1 MGEPAQG
8 IEHTHSVRNR
18 VRLCTH
24 TLPFILNLPPSYYKM
39 RRGVILLAYVAAVVG
54 KEDWTGRQ
62 KDVRDYSDADMHKL
76 LEEWDKDEEPIPPD
90 ELPDGHPDK
99 PRPPLDITKIKNIN
113 DPDEI
118 MKISKKGQT
127 VMLFVKVSEF
137 NGDRD
142 EVGELTSL
150 WQTGLMNN
158 HVSSERFRIEDDRVM
173 FLFHDGA
180 DAWEAKDFFIEQE
193 RCEEVQLEQKT
204 YHGKYVNSQKPKE
217 EKKEKKEKKKKK
229 AKKIKA
235 EEEL

>member
-1 MGEPAQG
+1 MGY
-8 IEHTHSVRNR
+8 THKV
-18 VRLCTH
+18 L
-24 TLPFILNLPPSYYKM
+24 FGKM
-39 RRGVILLAYVAAVVG
+39 RQNIVLLVCIAGVIS

-62 KDVRDYSDADMHKL
+62 KDVKDMSDADLHKL

-99 PRPPLDITKIKNIN
+99 PRPPLDISKIKNPS

-127 VMLFVKVSEF
+127 VMLFVKVSDF

-142 EVGELTSL
+142 EVAEISSL

-158 HVSSERFRIEDDRVM
+158 HVTSERFQIEDDRVM

-204 YHGKYVNSQKPKE
+204 YHGKVFKAQLKE
-217 EKKEKKEKKKKK
+217 EKKEKKETKKKKKKK
-229 AKKIKA
+229 AKKSKDK
-235 EEEL
+235 EEL

>member
-1 MGEPAQG
+1 MG
-8 IEHTHSVRNR
+8 HTF
-18 VRLCTH
+18 H
-24 TLPFILNLPPSYYKM
+24 TPPSTDTYTHRVLFDKM
-39 RRGVILLAYVAAVVG
+39 RQNIVLLVCIAGVIS

-62 KDVRDYSDADMHKL
+62 KDVKDMSDAELHKL
-76 LEEWDKDEEPIPPD
+76 LEDWDKDEEPIPPD

-158 HVSSERFRIEDDRVM
+158 HVTSERFQIEDDRVM

-180 DAWEAKDFFIEQE
+180 DAWEAKDFFVEQD

-204 YHGKYVNSQKPKE
+204 YHGKYSNSQKPKE

>member
-1 MGEPAQG
+1 MGHTFRTATIAQAILHVPA
-8 IEHTHSVRNR
+8 S
-18 VRLCTH
+18 
-24 TLPFILNLPPSYYKM
+24 LPSSYFKM
-39 RRGVILLAYVAAVVG
+39 RQMLILLACVAAVIG
-54 KEDWTGRQ
+54 KGDWTGRQ

-99 PRPPLDITKIKNIN
+99 PRPPLDITKIMN
-113 DPDEI
+113 
-118 MKISKKGQT
+118 ISKKGQT

-158 HVSSERFRIEDDRVM
+158 HVTSERFQIEDDRVM

-204 YHGKYVNSQKPKE
+204 YHGKYSKSQKPKE

>member
-1 MGEPAQG
+1 MGTP
-8 IEHTHSVRNR
+8 
-18 VRLCTH
+18 
-24 TLPFILNLPPSYYKM
+24 
-39 RRGVILLAYVAAVVG
+39 VAAVFNRAHTLIVATSLRRSLQSFKKMRQGLVLLVCLAAVTG

-99 PRPPLDITKIKNIN
+99 PRPPLDISKIKN
-113 DPDEI
+113 PR
-118 MKISKKGQT
+118 
-127 VMLFVKVSEF
+127 
-137 NGDRD
+137 DRD
-142 EVGELTSL
+142 EVAEISSL

-158 HVSSERFRIEDDRVM
+158 HVTSERFQIEDDRVM

-204 YHGKYVNSQKPKE
+204 YHGKYSKSQLKE
-217 EKKEKKEKKKKK
+217 EKKEKKETKKKKKK
-229 AKKIKA
+229 AKKKTKKSKA
-235 EEEL
+235 KEEL

>member
-1 MGEPAQG
+1 
-8 IEHTHSVRNR
+8 
-18 VRLCTH
+18 
-24 TLPFILNLPPSYYKM
+24 M
-39 RRGVILLAYVAAVVG
+39 RRGVILLACVAAVLG

-158 HVSSERFRIEDDRVM
+158 HVSSERFQIEDDRVM

-204 YHGKYVNSQKPKE
+204 YHGKYANSQKPKE

>member
-1 MGEPAQG
+1 MGTP
-8 IEHTHSVRNR
+8 
-18 VRLCTH
+18 
-24 TLPFILNLPPSYYKM
+24 
-39 RRGVILLAYVAAVVG
+39 VAAVSYRAHTLIVATSLRRSLQSFKKMRQNILLLVCIAG
-54 KEDWTGRQ
+54 VISKEDWTGRQ

-127 VMLFVKVSEF
+127 VMLFVKVSEC

-158 HVSSERFRIEDDRVM
+158 HVTSERFQIEDDRVM

-204 YHGKYVNSQKPKE
+204 YHGKYANSQKPKE

>member
-1 MGEPAQG
+1 
-8 IEHTHSVRNR
+8 
-18 VRLCTH
+18 
-24 TLPFILNLPPSYYKM
+24 M
-39 RRGVILLAYVAAVVG
+39 RRGVILLACVAAVIG

-158 HVSSERFRIEDDRVM
+158 HVTSERFQIEDDRVM

-204 YHGKYVNSQKPKE
+204 YHGKYANSQKTKE

>member
-1 MGEPAQG
+1 MG
-8 IEHTHSVRNR
+8 HTS
-18 VRLCTH
+18 H
-24 TLPFILNLPPSYYKM
+24 TPPSTDTYTHRVLFDKM
-39 RRGVILLAYVAAVVG
+39 RQNIVLLVCIAGVIS

-62 KDVRDYSDADMHKL
+62 KDVKDMSDADLHKL

-99 PRPPLDITKIKNIN
+99 PRPPLDISKIKNPS

-127 VMLFVKVSEF
+127 VMLFVKVSDF

-142 EVGELTSL
+142 EVAEISSL

-158 HVSSERFRIEDDRVM
+158 HVTSERFQIEDDRVM

-180 DAWEAKDFFIEQE
+180 DAWEAKDFFVEQE

-204 YHGKYVNSQKPKE
+204 YHGKYSKSQPKE
-217 EKKEKKEKKKKK
+217 EKKEKTEKKKKK
-229 AKKIKA
+229 KA
-235 EEEL
+235 NKSKSKEEL

>member
-1 MGEPAQG
+1 MG
-8 IEHTHSVRNR
+8 HTP
-18 VRLCTH
+18 TFQ
-24 TLPFILNLPPSYYKM
+24 TLAVTSFHLSLQSLKKM
-39 RRGVILLAYVAAVVG
+39 RQGLVLLVCLAAVTG

-62 KDVRDYSDADMHKL
+62 KDVKDMSDADLQKL

-99 PRPPLDITKIKNIN
+99 PRPPLDISKIKNMN

-118 MKISKKGQT
+118 MKLSKKGQT
-127 VMLFVKVSEF
+127 VMLFVKVSNF

-158 HVSSERFRIEDDRVM
+158 HVTSERFQIEDDRVM

-180 DAWEAKDFFIEQE
+180 DAWEAKDFFVEQE

-204 YHGKYVNSQKPKE
+204 YHGKYSKSQPKE

-229 AKKIKA
+229 AKKSKSK
-235 EEEL
+235 EEL

>member
-1 MGEPAQG
+1 
-8 IEHTHSVRNR
+8 
-18 VRLCTH
+18 
-24 TLPFILNLPPSYYKM
+24 M
-39 RRGVILLAYVAAVVG
+39 RRGVILLACVAAVIG

-127 VMLFVKVSEF
+127 VMLFVKVSDF

-158 HVSSERFRIEDDRVM
+158 HVTSERFQIEDDRVM

-204 YHGKYVNSQKPKE
+204 YHGKYANSQKPKE

>member
-1 MGEPAQG
+1 MG
-8 IEHTHSVRNR
+8 EHTHSVGNR

-24 TLPFILNLPPSYYKM
+24 TLPFILNLPSSYYKM
-39 RRGVILLAYVAAVVG
+39 RRGVILLACVAAVTG

-118 MKISKKGQT
+118 LKISKKGQT

-158 HVSSERFRIEDDRVM
+158 HVSSERFQIEDDRVM

-204 YHGKYVNSQKPKE
+204 YHGKYANSQKPKE

-229 AKKIKA
+229 AKKSKGR
-235 EEEL
+235 EEL

>member
-1 MGEPAQG
+1 
-8 IEHTHSVRNR
+8 
-18 VRLCTH
+18 
-24 TLPFILNLPPSYYKM
+24 M
-39 RRGVILLAYVAAVVG
+39 RRGVILLACVAAVLG

-158 HVSSERFRIEDDRVM
+158 HVTSERFQIEDDRVM

-204 YHGKYVNSQKPKE
+204 YHGKYANSQKPKE

>member
-1 MGEPAQG
+1 MGDYCG
-8 IEHTHSVRNR
+8 HTHTS
-18 VRLCTH
+18 H
-24 TLPFILNLPPSYYKM
+24 TPPSTDTYTHRVLFDKM
-39 RRGVILLAYVAAVVG
+39 RQNIVLLVCIAGVIS

-62 KDVRDYSDADMHKL
+62 KDVKDMSDADLHKL

-99 PRPPLDITKIKNIN
+99 PRPPLDISKIKNPN

-127 VMLFVKVSEF
+127 VMLFVKVSDF

-142 EVGELTSL
+142 EVAEISSL

-158 HVSSERFRIEDDRVM
+158 HVTSERFQIEDDRVM

-180 DAWEAKDFFIEQE
+180 DAWEAKDFFVEQD

-204 YHGKYVNSQKPKE
+204 YHGKVFKAARE
-217 EKKEKKEKKKKK
+217 EKKKKK
-229 AKKIKA
+229 KTKKSKAK
-235 EEEL
+235 EEL

>member
-1 MGEPAQG
+1 MGTLRWEPG
-8 IEHTHSVRNR
+8 TIEHTHIAIYS
-18 VRLCTH
+18 
-24 TLPFILNLPPSYYKM
+24 SYYKM
-39 RRGVILLAYVAAVVG
+39 RGGVILLACVAAVLG

-158 HVSSERFRIEDDRVM
+158 HVTSERFQIEDDRVM

-204 YHGKYVNSQKPKE
+204 YHGKVFKAAR
-217 EKKEKKEKKKKK
+217 EKKEKEAKKKEKEEKKKKK
-229 AKKIKA
+229 KTKKSKAK
-235 EEEL
+235 EEL

>member
-1 MGEPAQG
+1 MG
-8 IEHTHSVRNR
+8 THSVGNR
-18 VRLCTH
+18 VQLCKH
-24 TLPFILNLPPSYYKM
+24 TLPFILNQPSSYFKM
-39 RRGVILLAYVAAVVG
+39 RRGAILLACLAAVTG

-127 VMLFVKVSEF
+127 VMLFVKVSDF
-137 NGDRD
+137 KGDRD

-158 HVSSERFRIEDDRVM
+158 HVTSERFQIEDDRVM

-193 RCEEVQLEQKT
+193 RCEEVQLEQRT
-204 YHGKYVNSQKPKE
+204 YHGKYANSQKPKE

>member
-1 MGEPAQG
+1 MG
-8 IEHTHSVRNR
+8 NR
-18 VRLCTH
+18 ALALSSRTH
-24 TLPFILNLPPSYYKM
+24 TPSRLTLHCFKKM
-39 RRGVILLAYVAAVVG
+39 MQGLVLIVCMAAATG

-76 LEEWDKDEEPIPPD
+76 LEQWDKDEEPIPPD

-99 PRPPLDITKIKNIN
+99 PRPPIDLTKIKNVN

-127 VMLFVKVSEF
+127 VMLFVKVSDF

-142 EVGELTSL
+142 EVGEITSL

-158 HVSSERFRIEDDRVM
+158 HVSSDRFQIEDDRVM
-173 FLFHDGA
+173 FLFQDGA

-204 YHGKYVNSQKPKE
+204 YHGKYSKSQPKV
-217 EKKEKKEKKKKK
+217 EKKEKKETKKKKK
-229 AKKIKA
+229 KNKSEDKD
-235 EEEL
+235 

>member
-1 MGEPAQG
+1 MGTRPTLLEVPT
-8 IEHTHSVRNR
+8 HTHKV
-18 VRLCTH
+18 L
-24 TLPFILNLPPSYYKM
+24 FDKM
-39 RRGVILLAYVAAVVG
+39 RQNILLLVCIAGVIS

-62 KDVRDYSDADMHKL
+62 KDVKDMSDADLHKL

-99 PRPPLDITKIKNIN
+99 PRPPLDISKIKNVN

-127 VMLFVKVSEF
+127 VMLFVKVSDF

-158 HVSSERFRIEDDRVM
+158 HVTSERFQIEDDRVM

-204 YHGKYVNSQKPKE
+204 YHGKYSKSQLKE
-217 EKKEKKEKKKKK
+217 EKKEKKETKKKKKK
-229 AKKIKA
+229 AKKSKDK
-235 EEEL
+235 EEL

>member
-1 MGEPAQG
+1 MG
-8 IEHTHSVRNR
+8 HTSY
-18 VRLCTH
+18 T
-24 TLPFILNLPPSYYKM
+24 PPSTDTYTHRVLFDKM
-39 RRGVILLAYVAAVVG
+39 RQNIVLLVCIAGVIS

-62 KDVRDYSDADMHKL
+62 KDVKDMSDADLHKL

-99 PRPPLDITKIKNIN
+99 PRPPLDISKIKNPS

-127 VMLFVKVSEF
+127 VMLFVKVSDF

-142 EVGELTSL
+142 EVAEISSL

-158 HVSSERFRIEDDRVM
+158 HVTSERFQIEDDRVM

-180 DAWEAKDFFIEQE
+180 DAWEAKDFFVEQE

-204 YHGKYVNSQKPKE
+204 YHGKYSKSQPKE
-217 EKKEKKEKKKKK
+217 EKKEKTEKKKKK
-229 AKKIKA
+229 KA
-235 EEEL
+235 NKSKSKEEL

>member
-1 MGEPAQG
+1 
-8 IEHTHSVRNR
+8 
-18 VRLCTH
+18 
-24 TLPFILNLPPSYYKM
+24 M
-39 RRGVILLAYVAAVVG
+39 RRGVILLACVAAVIG

-158 HVSSERFRIEDDRVM
+158 HVSSERFQIEDDRVM

-204 YHGKYVNSQKPKE
+204 YHGKYANSQKPKE

>member
-1 MGEPAQG
+1 MGDYCG
-8 IEHTHSVRNR
+8 HTH
-18 VRLCTH
+18 TFH
-24 TLPFILNLPPSYYKM
+24 TPPSTDTYTHRVLFDKM
-39 RRGVILLAYVAAVVG
+39 RQNIVLLVCIAGVIS

-62 KDVRDYSDADMHKL
+62 KDVKDMSDADLHKL

-99 PRPPLDITKIKNIN
+99 PRPPLDISKIKNPS

-127 VMLFVKVSEF
+127 VMLFVKVSDF

-142 EVGELTSL
+142 EVAEISSL

-158 HVSSERFRIEDDRVM
+158 HVTSERFQIEDDRVM

-180 DAWEAKDFFIEQE
+180 DAWEAKDFFVEQD

-204 YHGKYVNSQKPKE
+204 YHGKYANSQKPKE

>member
-1 MGEPAQG
+1 MG
-8 IEHTHSVRNR
+8 IVD
-18 VRLCTH
+18 TH
-24 TLPFILNLPPSYYKM
+24 TSHTPPSTDTYTHRVLFGKM
-39 RRGVILLAYVAAVVG
+39 RQNIVLLVCIAGVIS

-62 KDVRDYSDADMHKL
+62 KDVKDMSDADLHKL

-99 PRPPLDITKIKNIN
+99 PRPPLDISKIKNPS

-127 VMLFVKVSEF
+127 VMLFVKVSDF

-142 EVGELTSL
+142 EVAEISSL

-158 HVSSERFRIEDDRVM
+158 HVTSERFQIEDDRVM

-204 YHGKYVNSQKPKE
+204 YHGKYSKSQLKE
-217 EKKEKKEKKKKK
+217 EKKKEKKEKKEEKKK
-229 AKKIKA
+229 KKKTKKSKAK
-235 EEEL
+235 EEL

>member
-1 MGEPAQG
+1 
-8 IEHTHSVRNR
+8 
-18 VRLCTH
+18 
-24 TLPFILNLPPSYYKM
+24 M
-39 RRGVILLAYVAAVVG
+39 RRGVILLACVAAVIG

-158 HVSSERFRIEDDRVM
+158 HVTSERFQIEDDRVM

-204 YHGKYVNSQKPKE
+204 YHGKYANSQEPKE

>member
-1 MGEPAQG
+1 
-8 IEHTHSVRNR
+8 
-18 VRLCTH
+18 
-24 TLPFILNLPPSYYKM
+24 M
-39 RRGVILLAYVAAVVG
+39 RRGVILLACVAAVLG

-158 HVSSERFRIEDDRVM
+158 HVSSERFQIEDDRVM

>member
-1 MGEPAQG
+1 
-8 IEHTHSVRNR
+8 
-18 VRLCTH
+18 
-24 TLPFILNLPPSYYKM
+24 M
-39 RRGVILLAYVAAVVG
+39 RRGVILLACVAAVIG

-127 VMLFVKVSEF
+127 VMLFVKVSDF

-158 HVSSERFRIEDDRVM
+158 HVSSERFQIEDDRVM

-204 YHGKYVNSQKPKE
+204 YHGKYANSQKPKE

>member
-1 MGEPAQG
+1 MGTRPTLLEVP
-8 IEHTHSVRNR
+8 THSHKV
-18 VRLCTH
+18 L
-24 TLPFILNLPPSYYKM
+24 FDKM
-39 RRGVILLAYVAAVVG
+39 RQNIVLLVCIAGVIS

-62 KDVRDYSDADMHKL
+62 KDVKDMSDADLHKL

-99 PRPPLDITKIKNIN
+99 PRPPL
-113 DPDEI
+113 EI

-127 VMLFVKVSEF
+127 VMLFVKVSDF

-158 HVSSERFRIEDDRVM
+158 HVTSERFQIEDDRVM

-204 YHGKYVNSQKPKE
+204 YHGKYSKSQLKE
-217 EKKEKKEKKKKK
+217 EKKEKKETKKKKKK
-229 AKKIKA
+229 AKKSKDK
-235 EEEL
+235 EEL

>member
-1 MGEPAQG
+1 MGTRPTLLQVPT
-8 IEHTHSVRNR
+8 HTHKV
-18 VRLCTH
+18 L
-24 TLPFILNLPPSYYKM
+24 FDKM
-39 RRGVILLAYVAAVVG
+39 RQNIVLLVCIAGVIS

-62 KDVRDYSDADMHKL
+62 KDVKDMSDADLHKL

-99 PRPPLDITKIKNIN
+99 PRPPLDISKIKNPS

-127 VMLFVKVSEF
+127 VMLFVKVSDF

-142 EVGELTSL
+142 EVAEISSL

-158 HVSSERFRIEDDRVM
+158 HVTSERFQIEDDRVM

-204 YHGKYVNSQKPKE
+204 YHGKYANSQKTKE

-235 EEEL
+235 KEEL

>member
-1 MGEPAQG
+1 MG
-8 IEHTHSVRNR
+8 HTSY
-18 VRLCTH
+18 T
-24 TLPFILNLPPSYYKM
+24 PPSTDTYTHRVLFDKM
-39 RRGVILLAYVAAVVG
+39 RQNIVLLVCIAGVIS

-62 KDVRDYSDADMHKL
+62 KDVKDMSDADLHKL

-99 PRPPLDITKIKNIN
+99 PRPPLDISKIKNPS

-127 VMLFVKVSEF
+127 VMLFVKVSDF

-142 EVGELTSL
+142 EVAEISSL

-158 HVSSERFRIEDDRVM
+158 HVTSERFQIEDGRVM

-204 YHGKYVNSQKPKE
+204 YHGKFSKSQPKE
-217 EKKEKKEKKKKK
+217 EKKENKETKKKKKK
-229 AKKIKA
+229 AKKSKSK
-235 EEEL
+235 EEL

>member
-1 MGEPAQG
+1 MGLHWHPCK
-8 IEHTHSVRNR
+8 IEHTHSNR
-18 VRLCTH
+18 LR
-24 TLPFILNLPPSYYKM
+24 YYKM
-39 RRGVILLAYVAAVVG
+39 RRGVILLACVAAVLG

-99 PRPPLDITKIKNIN
+99 PRPPLDISKIKNVN

-127 VMLFVKVSEF
+127 VMLFVKVSDF

-158 HVSSERFRIEDDRVM
+158 HVSSERFQIEDDRVM

-204 YHGKYVNSQKPKE
+204 YHGKYSKSQLKE
-217 EKKEKKEKKKKK
+217 EKKEKKETKKKKKK
-229 AKKIKA
+229 AKKSKDK
-235 EEEL
+235 EEL

>member
-1 MGEPAQG
+1 MIQML
-8 IEHTHSVRNR
+8 VLF
-18 VRLCTH
+18 VCL
-24 TLPFILNLPPSYYKM
+24 
-39 RRGVILLAYVAAVVG
+39 AAVTG

-76 LEEWDKDEEPIPPD
+76 LEEWDKDEDPIPLD

-99 PRPPLDITKIKNIN
+99 PRPPLDITKIKNVN

-127 VMLFVKVSEF
+127 VMLFVKVSDF

-158 HVSSERFRIEDDRVM
+158 HVTSERFQIEDDRVM

-204 YHGKYVNSQKPKE
+204 YHGKYSKSEPKD
-217 EKKEKKEKKKKK
+217 EKKEKKETKKKKKKK
-229 AKKIKA
+229 AKKS
-235 EEEL
+235 EDNEEL

>member
-1 MGEPAQG
+1 
-8 IEHTHSVRNR
+8 
-18 VRLCTH
+18 
-24 TLPFILNLPPSYYKM
+24 M
-39 RRGVILLAYVAAVVG
+39 RRGVILLACVAAVIG

-158 HVSSERFRIEDDRVM
+158 HVTSERFQIEDDRVM

>member
-1 MGEPAQG
+1 
-8 IEHTHSVRNR
+8 
-18 VRLCTH
+18 
-24 TLPFILNLPPSYYKM
+24 M
-39 RRGVILLAYVAAVVG
+39 RRGVILLACVAAVIG

-158 HVSSERFRIEDDRVM
+158 HVTSERFQIEDDRVM

-204 YHGKYVNSQKPKE
+204 YHGKYANSQKPKE